1 MAKSKNVAP
10 TKQITISTGEAIV
23 EMLKS
28 LAERQLY
35 GSNAAAVAEQL
46 MRLKLFELVDKG
58 EVTAP
63 PRSPLPWENTQEK

>member
-10 TKQITISTGEAIV
+10 TKQITISTGEAIA

-28 LAERQLY
+28 LAETQLY

-46 MRLKLFELVDKG
+46 MRLKLFELVDQGKISP
-58 EVTAP
+58 P
-63 PRSPLPWENTQEK
+63 PRSVLPWEETNEK

>member
-1 MAKSKNVAP
+1 MAKPKNVAP
-10 TKQITISTGEAIV
+10 SKQITISTGEAIA
-23 EMLKS
+23 EMLNS
-28 LAERQLY
+28 LAEKQIY

-63 PRSPLPWENTQEK
+63 PRSPLPWEQAEEK

>member
-10 TKQITISTGEAIV
+10 TKQITISPGEDIV

-28 LAERQLY
+28 LAETQIF

-46 MRLKLFELVDKG
+46 MRLKLLELVDQGKI
-58 EVTAP
+58 TLP
-63 PRSPLPWENTQEK
+63 PRSPLPWEHAEEK